1 MDAMIDA
8 SEAKR
13 LLGCDDDAL
22 NGHINSGAIR
32 AQRKGGKLM
41 FLREDVDKLAA
52 GGLVLNDDEEDG
64 TIVLTGESDNLQ
76 IDLGKV
82 DETSDTLLQ
91 SEPVAP
97 AGPVKA
103 STQTLSFGNEL
114 EVVSV
119 EDQPSAGES
128 ADFDDSKQTMEL
140 AFTDVNTAENTAVDE
155 TEPGATGVDATAESV
170 PSSASSTAA
179 TANPRGQRGS
189 VRSNRARIEAAP
201 VAGWVVGLLAAA
213 LLVMLI
219 GAVPVQVIALW
230 PGGERGHDGTTLR
243 GVDDGLWAKLAGNF
257 AGFSVEPNKARGGEG
272 WSDIKA
278 VDTQAAWRYQAYRGG
293 SAEERESALIIDKV
307 SEDGRTAFARK
318 TGVQYT
324 VREVKNGEAT
334 ELVVDLAAQAAK

>member
-1 MDAMIDA
+1 MAAMIDA

-32 AQRKGGKLM
+32 AQRQGGKLM
-41 FLREDVDKLAA
+41 FDREDVERLAS
-52 GGLVLNDDEEDG
+52 GGLVLDDGEGDDDG

-82 DETSDTLLQ
+82 DETADTLMQ
-91 SEPVAP
+91 SAP
-97 AGPVKA
+97 AAPVKA

-119 EDQPSAGES
+119 EEGQNTAEEPV
-128 ADFDDSKQTMEL
+128 FDDSRQTMEL

-155 TEPGATGVDATAESV
+155 SEPGATGAEATSASARA

-179 TANPRGQRGS
+179 TAHRGSRS
-189 VRSNRARIEAAP
+189 VRSNRARIEASP
-201 VAGWVVGLLAAA
+201 IPGWVVGLLAAS
-213 LLVMLI
+213 LLVMLL
-219 GAVPVQVIALW
+219 GSVPVQVIALW
-230 PGGERGHDGTTLR
+230 PSGERGQDGKAVR
-243 GVDDGLWAKLAGNF
+243 GVDDGLWAKLAGNL
-257 AGFSVEPNKARGGEG
+257 AGFSVEPDRARGGEG
-272 WSDIKA
+272 WSDIKD
-278 VDTQAAWRYQAYRGG
+278 VDTQAVWRYQAYRGG
-293 SAEERESALIIDKV
+293 KSGDERENALLIERV
-307 SEDGRTAFARK
+307 SEDGKIAYARK
-318 TGVQYT
+318 EGVQYP

>member
-91 SEPVAP
+91 SEPVAA

-119 EDQPSAGES
+119 DDQPNTGES

-155 TEPGATGVDATAESV
+155 TEPGATGVDATAENA

-179 TANPRGQRGS
+179 TANPRGPRS

-201 VAGWVVGLLAAA
+201 VAGWVVGLLAAS
-213 LLVMLI
+213 LLVMII

-243 GVDDGLWAKLAGNF
+243 GVNDGLWAKLAGNL
-257 AGFSVEPNKARGGEG
+257 AGFSVEPSKARGGDG
-272 WSDIKA
+272 WSDIKDVDNQA
-278 VDTQAAWRYQAYRGG
+278 VWRHQAYRGG
-293 SAEERESALIIDKV
+293 SAEERENALVIDKV
-307 SEDGRTAFARK
+307 SEDGRIAFARK

-334 ELVVDLAAQAAK
+334 ELVVDLATQAAK

>member
-1 MDAMIDA
+1 MAAMIDA

-32 AQRKGGKLM
+32 AQRQGGKLM
-41 FLREDVDKLAA
+41 FHKEDVDKLASD
-52 GGLVLNDDEEDG
+52 GLVLNDEDEDG

-91 SEPVAP
+91 AAP
-97 AGPVKA
+97 AETGKPNTA
-103 STQTLSFGNEL
+103 SQTLSFGNEL

-119 EDQPSAGES
+119 DEPRPAAEP
-128 ADFDDSKQTMEL
+128 DFDDSKQTMEL
-140 AFTDVNTAENTAVDE
+140 AFTDVNTAENTAVDA
-155 TEPGATGVDATAESV
+155 TGADVTGVDATAENV

-179 TANPRGQRGS
+179 TAHSRGRGS

-201 VAGWVVGLLAAA
+201 VPGWTVGLLAAA
-213 LLVMLI
+213 LVIILL
-219 GAVPVQVIALW
+219 GAMPVQVIALW
-230 PGGERGHDGTTLR
+230 PNGERDREGNALR

-257 AGFSVEPNKARGGEG
+257 AGFSVEPSKQRGGDG
-272 WSDIKA
+272 WTDIKGVDNQA
-278 VDTQAAWRYQAYRGG
+278 VWRHQSYRGG
-293 SAEERESALIIDKV
+293 SAEDRESALVIDKV

-318 TGVQYT
+318 AGVQYA

-334 ELVVDLAAQAAK
+334 EQVVDLAAQGAK